1 MFSGVNVQDDLRHY
15 HPFGCPVFVLS
26 SGLQSP
32 GSQIPKWDPRARV
45 GIYLGHSPCHAGL
58 VALVL
63 NPKTLRVSPQ
73 YHVVFDD
80 DFTTVPYMKNGEIPP
95 NWSQLV
101 TASIEVISDDDFNL
115 ATASANDYINDKEPL
130 VNEEDMSSM
139 HNAVTPSMSSLTSE
153 EEEINIPEEASDPIS
168 LEDSQSDSLL
178 FPTMPDLYNL
188 TRR

>member
-1 MFSGVNVQDDLRHY
+1 
-15 HPFGCPVFVLS
+15 
-26 SGLQSP
+26 
-32 GSQIPKWDPRARV
+32 
-45 GIYLGHSPCHAGL
+45 
-58 VALVL
+58 
-63 NPKTLRVSPQ
+63 
-73 YHVVFDD
+73 
-80 DFTTVPYMKNGEIPP
+80 MKNGEIPP

-130 VNEEDMSSM
+130 VNEEDISSM
-139 HNAVTPSMSSLTSE
+139 HNAVTPSMLSLTSE

-188 TRR
+188 TCR